1 MERIRVAVC
10 QTLCIDS
17 DPSGNFARIEN
28 ALKKVCD
35 LKAQIACFP
44 EMCILGWANPEAY
57 QLAHPIPGP
66 YTDRL
71 SELARQYGMML
82 SVGLVEKECERLYDS
97 AVLIDHDGT
106 LLLKH
111 RKMNILSELM
121 TPPYAPGSDVRAVDT
136 RFGRVGMLICA
147 DTFVSRHLE
156 RMREQH
162 PDVLIVPYGWAA
174 PKEKWP
180 EHGKS
185 LSYTVSKA
193 ARAVGAPVV
202 GVDLVGL
209 ITHGPWSG
217 RTYGG
222 RSVVCDA
229 TGALLATGLDRDVDV
244 FVVEL
249 G

>member
-1 MERIRVAVC
+1 MENIRVAVC

-28 ALKKVCD
+28 ALKEARE
-35 LKAQIACFP
+35 LKAEIACFP

-66 YTDRL
+66 FSERL
-71 SELARQYGMML
+71 VELARQYGMML
-82 SVGLVEKECERLYDS
+82 SAGLVEKEGERLYDS
-97 AVLIDHDGT
+97 AVLIDRDGT

-121 TPPYAPGSDVRAVDT
+121 TPPYTPGTDVRAVDT
-136 RFGRVGMLICA
+136 RLGRVGMLICA
-147 DTFVSRHLE
+147 DTFVSQHLQ
-156 RMREQH
+156 RMREKR
-162 PDVLIVPYGWAA
+162 PDILIVPYGWAA
-174 PKEKWP
+174 LKEKWP

-185 LSYTVSKA
+185 LSDTVSKA

-222 RSVVCDA
+222 QSVVCDA
-229 TGALLATGLDRDVDV
+229 TGALLANGRDRDVDL
-244 FVVEL
+244 FVVDL
-249 G
+249 T